1 MKATF
6 ALLCLFALISQGWAM
21 DDDQMSQ
28 LMVGSWQ
35 ASGQEQMPS
44 GIARYTVNCAY
55 TEDGQF
61 DGSWAWM
68 FPPTPGQATSS
79 FVRVAGTWKI
89 ERGNL
94 FTHVEQV
101 DPPNFASLFSDSSK
115 AIQFIDDNTWKFV
128 DGSVGVAHRL
138 R

>member
-1 MKATF
+1 
-6 ALLCLFALISQGWAM
+6 LLCLFALISQGWAM

-44 GIARYTVNCAY
+44 G
-55 TEDGQF
+55 
-61 DGSWAWM
+61 
-68 FPPTPGQATSS
+68 
-79 FVRVAGTWKI
+79 TWKI

-94 FTHVEQV
+94 FTHLEQV